1 MTKKILLITAVVITL
16 FLIPLTGFAESGKLG
31 LGVRG
36 GLYKSND
43 STSTILYGG
52 VQARWK
58 VFPALSIEG
67 AFDYRPSESYP
78 DNRKVTSYP
87 ILVSALFYLMPGAKF
102 SPYLLG
108 GVGWYYS
115 KIEDNEGSSTTYTPG
130 LHLGGGLDIPL
141 SHDVTFNAD
150 IRYFFMNYGDQK
162 VKDLNMDGYII
173 SAGLTFY
180 LW

>member
-1 MTKKILLITAVVITL
+1 MNKPCFLITALAIAL
-16 FLIPLTGFAESGKLG
+16 LLIPLAGFADSGKFGLG
-31 LGVRG
+31 LRG

-43 STSTILYGG
+43 ADNTILYGG

-67 AFDYRPSESYP
+67 TLDYRPSESYP
-78 DNRKVTSYP
+78 NNRKVTSYP
-87 ILVSALFYLMPGAKF
+87 ILVSALFYPMPGAKY

-108 GVGWYYS
+108 GAGWYYS
-115 KIEDNEGSSTTYTPG
+115 QIEDIAGSSTTYTPG

-141 SHDVTFNAD
+141 SPALVFNAD
-150 IRYFFMNYGDQK
+150 IRYYFINYGDQK
-162 VKDLNMDGYII
+162 VKDLNMDGTII